1 MALISVTRL
10 RVRSFRYLP
19 GFIFLALRSVRQ
31 ARRDPGNLGTGLLR
45 DANRTFWTRTAW
57 RDETAMGAF
66 MMAMPHRRAMVKLLE
81 WCDEASLVHWNQEA
95 PALPDWDEAY
105 RRLITDG
112 RRSKVNHPSSDQQ
125 AYRFPPPA
133 KPASS
138 R

>member
-19 GFIFLALRSVRQ
+19 GFIFLALRS
-31 ARRDPGNLGTGLLR
+31 
-45 DANRTFWTRTAW
+45 
-57 RDETAMGAF
+57 
-66 MMAMPHRRAMVKLLE
+66 
-81 WCDEASLVHWNQEA
+81 
-95 PALPDWDEAY
+95 Y